1 MVSSYLKAEHDAG
14 RIMGPITAVDAE
26 KAGVHI
32 NRFGVIPKPNQPGKW
47 RLIVDLSHPRGAS
60 INDGVDP
67 GLCSLSYSSVDE
79 AAVEIAKLG
88 SGVVLAKLDIQSA
101 YRNVPVHPDDR
112 PLLGMAWEGQVFV
125 DAVLPFGLRSAPKIF
140 NALAD
145 ALSWILRQ
153 KGACTMI
160 HYLDDFLLIGKP
172 RSEECA
178 VSLELTQ
185 AVCRQLGVP
194 LAMHKLEG
202 PSNALV
208 FLGIMV
214 DTVAMELR
222 LPSERLGRLTRTINQ
237 WRLKRACT
245 KRDLLSLIGQLQ
257 HACRVVKPGRSFL
270 RRMIDLSTTVK
281 ELHHFV
287 RLNKGFRSD
296 LEWWSMFLEGWNG
309 VSLLSTVAR
318 KPPDVMVT
326 SDASGGWGCGAF
338 SSSGEWFQFPW
349 PENWKAVHI
358 TEKELIPI
366 VIAATLWGSLWR
378 GKTIQCWTD
387 NAAVVAIVNSGRSR
401 RSEIAMHLMRTL
413 FFVMARFNLAIF
425 ATHVPGKENGVAD
438 ALSRNNLPL
447 FHAQVPRAAKVPSR
461 IPPELLELLI
471 HRQPDWTSADW
482 RSLFVSIFRKV

>member
-1 MVSSYLKAEHDAG
+1 
-14 RIMGPITAVDAE
+14 
-26 KAGVHI
+26 
-32 NRFGVIPKPNQPGKW
+32 
-47 RLIVDLSHPRGAS
+47 
-60 INDGVDP
+60 
-67 GLCSLSYSSVDE
+67 
-79 AAVEIAKLG
+79 
-88 SGVVLAKLDIQSA
+88 
-101 YRNVPVHPDDR
+101 
-112 PLLGMAWEGQVFV
+112 
-125 DAVLPFGLRSAPKIF
+125 
-140 NALAD
+140 
-145 ALSWILRQ
+145 
-153 KGACTMI
+153 
-160 HYLDDFLLIGKP
+160 
-172 RSEECA
+172 
-178 VSLELTQ
+178 
-185 AVCRQLGVP
+185 
-194 LAMHKLEG
+194 
-202 PSNALV
+202 
-208 FLGIMV
+208 
-214 DTVAMELR
+214 
-222 LPSERLGRLTRTINQ
+222 
-237 WRLKRACT
+237 
-245 KRDLLSLIGQLQ
+245 
-257 HACRVVKPGRSFL
+257 
-270 RRMIDLSTTVK
+270 MIDLSTTVK

-338 SSSGEWFQFPW
+338 SSSSEWFQYPW
-349 PENWKAVHI
+349 PENWKAVHM
-358 TEKELIPI
+358 TEKEFIPI
-366 VIAATLWGSLWR
+366 AIAATLWGGLWR

-425 ATHVPGKENGVAD
+425 ATHVPGKENGAAD